1 MYLRKFLAQQM
12 HQEKVVTEISEA
24 GLFGESVADD
34 QDYFRRCPEGC
45 APLPARQG
53 VAAAER

>member
-24 GLFGESVADD
+24 GPFWESMADD
-34 QDYFRRCPEGC
+34 QEYFQRYPEGC
-45 APLPARQG
+45 AALPALQG

>member
-24 GLFGESVADD
+24 GPFWESVADD
-34 QDYFRRCPEGC
+34 QDYFQRYPEGC
-45 APLPARQG
+45 APPFPRQG
-53 VAAAER
+53 VDAAKR